1 MENRSFTV
9 ESMHKACKSLGVNGG
24 RYISS
29 TPSGAAK
36 KAFSQYYRNHKNTGK
51 LSLQIQIRETTSE
64 SSHKIFKYN
73 VSKINQ
79 ERQVVRNGKT
89 ITYKYI
95 TKVKAI

>member
-9 ESMHKACKSLGVNGG
+9 ESIHKACKSLGISGG

-29 TPSGAAK
+29 TPSAAAR
-36 KAFSQYYRNHKNTGK
+36 KAFSQYYRNHKITGR
-51 LSLQIQIRETTSE
+51 LSMQIQIRETTSG
-64 SSHKIFKYN
+64 SSQKIFKYN

-79 ERQVVRNGKT
+79 ERQVVRNGVT

>member
-9 ESMHKACKSLGVNGG
+9 EAMHKACKSLGAKGG

-36 KAFSQYYRNHKNTGK
+36 KAFSQYYRNHRISGR
-51 LSLQIQIRETTSE
+51 LSLQIQIRETTSG
-64 SSHKIFKYN
+64 SSDKIFKYN
-73 VSKINQ
+73 VSKVNQ
-79 ERQVVRNGKT
+79 EREVVRNGKT

-95 TKVKAI
+95 TKVKSI